1 MLKLNFKPVAG
12 AYDFVDGGN
21 VAGCYDGGNVAGCYD
36 GGKVAG
42 GTIAVLS
49 LGGGACYYLGTFR
62 FDFIT
67 S

>member
-42 GTIAVLS
+42 AESSGSFSGLVA
-49 LGGGACYYLGTFR
+49 YLGTFR

>member
-12 AYDFVDGGN
+12 AYDFV
-21 VAGCYDGGNVAGCYD
+21 DGGNVAGCYD